1 MQNNKLQG
9 YLFITGYFW
18 KTQNIILSYQI
29 SLTRLL
35 DGECKC
41 HKRTDKFKVMARV
54 KLDVICL
61 LK

>member
-18 KTQNIILSYQI
+18 KTQNIILSCQI

-35 DGECKC
+35 DGEQ
-41 HKRTDKFKVMARV
+41 
-54 KLDVICL
+54 
-61 LK
+61 